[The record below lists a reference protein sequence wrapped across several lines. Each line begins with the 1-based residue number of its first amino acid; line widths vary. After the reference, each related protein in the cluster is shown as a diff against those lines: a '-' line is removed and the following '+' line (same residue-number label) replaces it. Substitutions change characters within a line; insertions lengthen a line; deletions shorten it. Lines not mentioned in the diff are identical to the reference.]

1 MKEPTDCAHLGMG
14 SWVGLGWV
22 KNENLKK
29 NCGYMVTD
37 SLCCGSSE

>member
-29 NCGYMVTD
+29 KLWVHGNRQFV
-37 SLCCGSSE
+37 LWVE